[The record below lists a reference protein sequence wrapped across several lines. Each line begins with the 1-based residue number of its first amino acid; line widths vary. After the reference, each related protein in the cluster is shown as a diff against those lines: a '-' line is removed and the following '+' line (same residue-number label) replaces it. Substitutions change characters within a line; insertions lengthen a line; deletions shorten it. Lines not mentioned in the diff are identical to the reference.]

1 MHGAMFFHIPCKEM
15 KTVIFFDGTLTD
27 PTSRLRLMGF
37 DCLQQRKLQEMHK
50 KKTSTE
56 FTSTAQL
63 GIILSLAAD
72 PISSSLVQRIQSGKF
87 VEMRGFPKKCDFL
100 LKLRGEEKTL

>member
-1 MHGAMFFHIPCKEM
+1 MAIKAAAESDFVSHSSYCEVMAKKRTYCEIENLGDLYKSPTSNTEMHGAVFFHIACKEM

-50 KKTSTE
+50 KTSTE
-56 FTSTAQL
+56 FTST
-63 GIILSLAAD
+63 LS
-72 PISSSLVQRIQSGKF
+72 
-87 VEMRGFPKKCDFL
+87 
-100 LKLRGEEKTL
+100 